1 MKDAY
6 SFHADEASLDATYQD
21 MYQAYGRIFKRV
33 GINVRPVLADSYW
46 WQSYPRIYGTK

>member
-21 MYQAYGRIFKRV
+21 MYNAYSRIFKRV
-33 GINVRPVLADSYW
+33 GINARPVVADSERLVGITHTNLW
-46 WQSYPRIYGTK
+46 H